1 MKKFYYVILSM
12 IAIALVSCTS
22 ELDEINN
29 TVHQQETLSG
39 NELGAN
45 LMKSFQNA
53 VSRSSEIK
61 HLSYPSYYGGAY
73 LNKEGKLVV
82 KVVNKTSEEIEKD
95 LITRCGGNG
104 SIVDICEYSYSEL
117 LNAAEKMDNYL
128 LSKKNA
134 DNPFEFYGFSICDTD
149 NNIEV
154 YLGDISESNIQ
165 DFKKEVLEEPF
176 LKFVKSEKPAFLSE
190 ILTGQSIVSGT
201 RSYGSVGFRA
211 KRKDSHVVPV
221 TGFVTAGH
229 VVQKAGTYVY
239 ENESM
244 STPIGCAEI
253 SQTSGDT
260 DAAFCYSMNG
270 YTFSNH
276 LYSDFLSVNPKL
288 SSYLV
293 NSKVAIRGRHSAS
306 TGYINSTY
314 ATSTFKWPSQGISVT
329 LTGIVKMTC
338 NSQSGDSGCIVYT
351 PDDMNI
357 AGTLIGGVTNSNPSY
372 FMPAS
377 RTGKKYGLEFY

>member
-61 HLSYPSYYGGAY
+61 HLSYP
-73 LNKEGKLVV
+73 
-82 KVVNKTSEEIEKD
+82 
-95 LITRCGGNG
+95 
-104 SIVDICEYSYSEL
+104 
-117 LNAAEKMDNYL
+117 
-128 LSKKNA
+128 
-134 DNPFEFYGFSICDTD
+134 
-149 NNIEV
+149 
-154 YLGDISESNIQ
+154 
-165 DFKKEVLEEPF
+165 
-176 LKFVKSEKPAFLSE
+176 
-190 ILTGQSIVSGT
+190 
-201 RSYGSVGFRA
+201 
-211 KRKDSHVVPV
+211 
-221 TGFVTAGH
+221 
-229 VVQKAGTYVY
+229 
-239 ENESM
+239 
-244 STPIGCAEI
+244 
-253 SQTSGDT
+253 
-260 DAAFCYSMNG
+260 
-270 YTFSNH
+270 
-276 LYSDFLSVNPKL
+276 
-288 SSYLV
+288 
-293 NSKVAIRGRHSAS
+293 
-306 TGYINSTY
+306 INSTY

-377 RTGKKYGLEFY
+377 RTVEKYGLELY